1 MRKTDTGIVRVVG
14 NNGEVFIPKSI
25 RETLGIQPDTVMEIS
40 IVDGGVCFTPC
51 STSCE
56 K

>member
-1 MRKTDTGIVRVVG
+1 MSKKDTGIISVVG
-14 NNGEVFIPKSI
+14 EKGEIYIPKSI
-25 RETLGIQPDTVMEIS
+25 RESLGIKPETPMEIS

-51 STSCE
+51 KPE